1 MASPTPE
8 NRPDA
13 EEPIGKAP
21 SNRPDAS
28 PPAASSVTPPT
39 QRSLGLMLGL
49 AAGHGIKHFYSQAFL
64 LLLPAVKVYLGLSDI
79 EIGLIGSTRTI
90 FGAVVNI
97 PAGIMADMWRSKV
110 GLMLTASLT
119 SLAIGYLIIG
129 AAPSYWLLLL
139 GVAITGAGASIWH
152 APAFGTLA
160 VAYPNK
166 RATSF
171 AVHRM
176 GGSSGDSLAPLVM
189 GVILGGFAFWGL
201 EWDGLQWR
209 TLSYF
214 LVIPAGLAAFVVLLS
229 FRNIEGASRDSP
241 DFRSYLR
248 SARTMLSNTTVLGMV
263 GISGVRSMAHN
274 SLTIFLVIYMSE
286 DLNFSEF
293 KIGYHVA
300 LLTLFGVA
308 SSPVL
313 GLISDRVN
321 RRPVM
326 FVSLL
331 IMALLIYSL
340 IFFGSG
346 WSFTLILALIGLFL
360 YSVNPIMMAAAI
372 DATKKGTEA
381 SGVALMFAGSAIF
394 GSISPIIAGWLRG
407 SFGMDGVF
415 YYAGI
420 IVTLVAFAALFV
432 PLRKATD

>member
-1 MASPTPE
+1 
-8 NRPDA
+8 
-13 EEPIGKAP
+13 
-21 SNRPDAS
+21 
-28 PPAASSVTPPT
+28 
-39 QRSLGLMLGL
+39 
-49 AAGHGIKHFYSQAFL
+49 
-64 LLLPAVKVYLGLSDI
+64 
-79 EIGLIGSTRTI
+79 
-90 FGAVVNI
+90 
-97 PAGIMADMWRSKV
+97 MADMWRSKV

-129 AAPSYWLLLL
+129 ATPSYWLLLL
-139 GVAITGAGASIWH
+139 GVAVTGAGASIWH

-189 GVILGGFAFWGL
+189 GIILGGFAFWGL
-201 EWDGLQWR
+201 EWNGLQWR

-214 LVIPAGLAAFVVLLS
+214 LVIPAGLAAFAVLLG

-241 DFRSYLR
+241 DFRSYVR
-248 SARTMLSNTTVLGMV
+248 SARSMLSNTTVLGMV

-308 SSPVL
+308 SSPLL
-313 GLISDRVN
+313 GWISDRVD

-331 IMALLIYSL
+331 TMALLIYSL
-340 IFFGSG
+340 LFFGSG

-381 SGVALMFAGSAIF
+381 SGVALMFAGSAVF
-394 GSISPIIAGWLRG
+394 GSISPIIAGWLRE
-407 SFGMDGVF
+407 SFGMVGVF

-432 PLRKATD
+432 PLRKAAD